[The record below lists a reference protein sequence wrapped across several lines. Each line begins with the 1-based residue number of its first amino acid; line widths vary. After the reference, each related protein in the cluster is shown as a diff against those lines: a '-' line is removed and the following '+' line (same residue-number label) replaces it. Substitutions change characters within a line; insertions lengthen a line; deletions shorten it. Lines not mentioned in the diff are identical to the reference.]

1 MQENGGNK
9 PFFEAE
15 KEKIIP
21 RVIHRGSEDNLG
33 IMWIT
38 RSGLTLK

>member
-1 MQENGGNK
+1 M
-9 PFFEAE
+9 AE
-15 KEKIIP
+15 ISHFLKLKKEKIIP
-21 RVIHRGSEDNLG
+21 KVIHRGSEDNLG